1 MDNRRVVVKFG
12 GADLSSGE
20 RIRKA
25 AEMIL
30 KSGFKEVV
38 VVVSA
43 MGETTN
49 NLVNII
55 SQIGEVSDKDYADIL
70 SMGERTSVRI
80 FCAALKALGADVVYI
95 EPSHE
100 EWPIITD
107 SNFRDAKP
115 DMEET
120 RKRVEKYLEPLLSD
134 GKIVV
139 VCGFLGKNKQGDVTT
154 LGRGGSDTTAMILAN
169 CLKADEV
176 ILVKETEGVLSA
188 DPKIVP
194 DAHILETLNIHE
206 MFALAHG
213 GAKVIKAESL
223 KYKLPNQRL
232 RVVSF
237 SSGDLRSHGTEI
249 VGVFNSNSFEI
260 REEKGLAAVSLI
272 CPIEAD
278 AMSQIFAALA
288 DSKIHGVSTGRGTV
302 TIFVS
307 TNNLRDL
314 INKLHGLRVCKAISC
329 LPKVGLV
336 EISHPIF
343 VDSPGWVAKIA
354 NALSSKVINII
365 EVATSKATINIF
377 IDEAKIEEAVKVVRD
392 ALET

>member
-1 MDNRRVVVKFG
+1 
-12 GADLSSGE
+12 
-20 RIRKA
+20 
-25 AEMIL
+25 
-30 KSGFKEVV
+30 
-38 VVVSA
+38 
-43 MGETTN
+43 
-49 NLVNII
+49 
-55 SQIGEVSDKDYADIL
+55 
-70 SMGERTSVRI
+70 
-80 FCAALKALGADVVYI
+80 
-95 EPSHE
+95 
-100 EWPIITD
+100 
-107 SNFRDAKP
+107 
-115 DMEET
+115 
-120 RKRVEKYLEPLLSD
+120 
-134 GKIVV
+134 
-139 VCGFLGKNKQGDVTT
+139 
-154 LGRGGSDTTAMILAN
+154 
-169 CLKADEV
+169 
-176 ILVKETEGVLSA
+176 
-188 DPKIVP
+188 
-194 DAHILETLNIHE
+194 

-343 VDSPGWVAKIA
+343 VDSPGWVAK
-354 NALSSKVINII
+354 
-365 EVATSKATINIF
+365 
-377 IDEAKIEEAVKVVRD
+377 
-392 ALET
+392 

>member
-12 GADLSSGE
+12 GSDLSSGE

-30 KSGFKEVV
+30 KAGFREVV

-49 NLVNII
+49 NLLEII
-55 SQIGEVSDKDYADIL
+55 SKIGEISDHEYAEIL
-70 SMGERTSVRI
+70 SMGERTSARI
-80 FCAALKALGADVVYI
+80 FCAALKALGADAVYI

-115 DMEET
+115 NMEET
-120 RKRVEKYLEPLLSD
+120 RKRVEKYLEPLLLS

-139 VCGFLGKNKQGDVTT
+139 VCGFLGKNKNGNITT
-154 LGRGGSDTTAMILAN
+154 LGRGGSDTTALLLAN
-169 CLKADEV
+169 CLRADEV

-194 DAHILETLNIHE
+194 DARILETVDIYE

-213 GAKVIKAESL
+213 GAKVVKAESL
-223 KYKLPNQRL
+223 KYKLPNQKL
-232 RVVSF
+232 KVVSF
-237 SSGDLRSHGTEI
+237 SSGDLRSYGTEI

-260 REEKGLAAVSLI
+260 RGEKGLAAVSLI

-278 AMSQIFAALA
+278 AMSQIFAAFSG
-288 DSKIHGVSTGRGTV
+288 SKIRGVSTGKGTI

-307 TNNLRDL
+307 TDMLKDL
-314 INKLHGLRVCKAISC
+314 IGRLHSLEICKAISC
-329 LPKVGLV
+329 LTKVGLV

-343 VDSPGWVAKIA
+343 IDSPGWVAKIA
-354 NALSSKVINII
+354 NALSSKGINII
-365 EVATSKATINIF
+365 EIATSKATINIF
-377 IDEAKIEEAVKVVRD
+377 IDEVKIEEAVKVVRD

>member
-1 MDNRRVVVKFG
+1 KFG
-12 GADLSSGE
+12 GSDLSSGE

-25 AEMIL
+25 AEVIL
-30 KSGFKEVV
+30 RAGFREVV
-38 VVVSA
+38 AVVSA

-49 NLVNII
+49 NLIGII
-55 SQIGEVSDKDYADIL
+55 SQIGEIIDQDYADIL
-70 SMGERTSVRI
+70 SMGERTSARI
-80 FCAALKALGADVVYI
+80 FCAALKALGADAVYI
-95 EPSHE
+95 EPGHE

-120 RKRVEKYLEPLLSD
+120 RKRVEKYLEPLLSS
-134 GKIVV
+134 GKTVV
-139 VCGFLGKNKQGDVTT
+139 VCGFLGKDKYGNITT
-154 LGRGGSDTTAMILAN
+154 LGRGGSDTTALLLAN
-169 CLKADEV
+169 CLRADEV

-194 DAHILETLNIHE
+194 DARILETVDIYE

-213 GAKVIKAESL
+213 GAKVVKAESL
-223 KYKLPNQRL
+223 KYKLPNQKL
-232 RVVSF
+232 KVVSF

-260 REEKGLAAVSLI
+260 RGEKGLAAVSLI

-278 AMSQIFAALA
+278 AMSQIFAAFSG
-288 DSKIHGVSTGRGTV
+288 SKIRGVSTGKGTI

-307 TNNLRDL
+307 TDMLKDL
-314 INKLHGLRVCKAISC
+314 ISRLHRLEICKAISC
-329 LPKVGLV
+329 LTKVGLV

-354 NALSSKVINII
+354 NALSSKGINII
-365 EVATSKATINIF
+365 EIATSKATINIF
-377 IDEAKIEEAVKVVRD
+377 IDEVKIEEAVKVVRD

>member
-1 MDNRRVVVKFG
+1 
-12 GADLSSGE
+12 
-20 RIRKA
+20 
-25 AEMIL
+25 
-30 KSGFKEVV
+30 
-38 VVVSA
+38 
-43 MGETTN
+43 
-49 NLVNII
+49 
-55 SQIGEVSDKDYADIL
+55 
-70 SMGERTSVRI
+70 
-80 FCAALKALGADVVYI
+80 VVYI

-154 LGRGGSDTTAMILAN
+154 LGRGGSDTTALILAN

-377 IDEAKIEEAVKVVRD
+377 EAKIEEAVKVVRD

>member
-12 GADLSSGE
+12 GSDLSSGE

-30 KSGFKEVV
+30 KAGFKEVV

-49 NLVNII
+49 NLLEII
-55 SQIGEVSDKDYADIL
+55 SKIGEIGDHDYAEIL
-70 SMGERTSVRI
+70 SMGERTSARI
-80 FCAALKALGADVVYI
+80 FCAALKALGADAVYI

-115 DMEET
+115 NMEET
-120 RKRVEKYLEPLLSD
+120 CKRVEKYLEPLLLS

-139 VCGFLGKNKQGDVTT
+139 VCGFLGKNKNGNTTT
-154 LGRGGSDTTAMILAN
+154 LGRGGSDTTALLLAN
-169 CLKADEV
+169 CLRADEV

-194 DAHILETLNIHE
+194 DARILEKVDIYE

-213 GAKVIKAESL
+213 GAKVVKAESL
-223 KYKLPNQRL
+223 KYKLPNQKL
-232 RVVSF
+232 KVVSF
-237 SSGDLRSHGTEI
+237 SSGDLRSYGTEI

-260 REEKGLAAVSLI
+260 RGEKGLAAVSLI

-278 AMSQIFAALA
+278 AMSQIFAAFSG
-288 DSKIHGVSTGRGTV
+288 SKIRGVSTGKGTI

-307 TNNLRDL
+307 TDMLKDL
-314 INKLHGLRVCKAISC
+314 ISRLHSLEICKAISC
-329 LPKVGLV
+329 LTKVGLV

-343 VDSPGWVAKIA
+343 IDSPGWVAKIA
-354 NALSSKVINII
+354 NALSSKGVNII
-365 EVATSKATINIF
+365 EIATSKATINIF
-377 IDEAKIEEAVKVVRD
+377 IDEVKIEEAIKVVRD

>member
-12 GADLSSGE
+12 GSDLSSGE
-20 RIRKA
+20 RVRKA

-30 KSGFKEVV
+30 KAGFREVV

-49 NLVNII
+49 NLIGVI
-55 SQIGEVSDKDYADIL
+55 SQIGEISDQDYADIL
-70 SMGERTSVRI
+70 SMGERTSARI
-80 FCAALKALGADVVYI
+80 FCAALKALGADAVYI

-107 SNFRDAKP
+107 LNFKDAKP
-115 DMEET
+115 DTEET
-120 RKRVEKYLEPLLSD
+120 RKRVEKYLEPLLLS

-139 VCGFLGKNKQGDVTT
+139 VCGFLGKNKHGNITT
-154 LGRGGSDTTAMILAN
+154 LGRGGSDTTALLLAN
-169 CLKADEV
+169 CLRADEV

-194 DAHILETLNIHE
+194 DARILETVDIYE

-223 KYKLPNQRL
+223 KYKLPNQKL
-232 RVVSF
+232 KVVSF

-249 VGVFNSNSFEI
+249 LGVFNSNSFEI

-272 CPIEAD
+272 CPIGAD
-278 AMSQIFAALA
+278 TMSQIFAAFSG
-288 DSKIHGVSTGRGTV
+288 SKICGVSTGKGTI

-307 TNNLRDL
+307 TDMLKDL
-314 INKLHGLRVCKAISC
+314 ISRLHSLEICKAISC
-329 LPKVGLV
+329 LTKVGLV

-354 NALSSKVINII
+354 NALSSKGINII
-365 EVATSKATINIF
+365 EIATSKATINIF
-377 IDEAKIEEAVKVVRD
+377 IDEVKIEEAVKVVRD